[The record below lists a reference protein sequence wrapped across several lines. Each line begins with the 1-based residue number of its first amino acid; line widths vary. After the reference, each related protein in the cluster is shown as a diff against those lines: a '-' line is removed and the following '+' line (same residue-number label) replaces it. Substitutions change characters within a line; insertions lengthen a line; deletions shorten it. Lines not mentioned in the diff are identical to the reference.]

1 MFTYDALVCGRLT
14 AVIEGSREDL
24 IRLRWT
30 DDLGGPC
37 TVALGA
43 ERFERHIESG
53 VIVIVDPAEVCNRLK
68 LQAATSA
75 ASTDPAHAPP

>member
-14 AVIEGSREDL
+14 AVLEGSCEDL

-68 LQAATSA
+68 VQAISA
-75 ASTDPAHAPP
+75 ASTDPVRALL